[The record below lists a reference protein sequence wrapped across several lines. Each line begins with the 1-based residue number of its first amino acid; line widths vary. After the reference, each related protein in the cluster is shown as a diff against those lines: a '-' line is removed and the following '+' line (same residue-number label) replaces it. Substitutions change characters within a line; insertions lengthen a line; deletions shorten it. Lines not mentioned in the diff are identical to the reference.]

1 MWSPPMLT
9 ILPLKR
15 YTLLLIDADEAAAD
29 AEETTANGDE
39 TAGNVDGTTVNID
52 DILTAEKT
60 RCSWMFSCL
69 CYDNV
74 TGSSFICL

>member
-1 MWSPPMLT
+1 MLT

-15 YTLLLIDADEAAAD
+15 YTLLLIDADEVATD

-52 DILTAEKT
+52 DILTAEKM
-60 RCSWMFSCL
+60 RCSWIFLVYVMI
-69 CYDNV
+69 
-74 TGSSFICL
+74 T